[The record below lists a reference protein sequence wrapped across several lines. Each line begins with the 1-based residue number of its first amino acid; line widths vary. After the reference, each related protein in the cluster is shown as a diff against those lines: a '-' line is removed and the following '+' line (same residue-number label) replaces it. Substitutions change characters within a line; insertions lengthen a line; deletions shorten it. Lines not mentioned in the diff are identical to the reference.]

1 VSLSPTY
8 VRHFPPDPPAPLP
21 PAADAAAPRIA
32 YVTETFPPEIN
43 GVAATVARFVEQ
55 LQRRN
60 WQIDLIRPRQPHE
73 VARDDAESL
82 LTRGLPL
89 PMYPDLRLGLARSA
103 ALATRWRRT
112 RPALVHVATE
122 GPLGAAAVKAARQ
135 LGLPITSDFRTNFH
149 AYSRHYRMGWAQG
162 AVLGYLR
169 RFHNRTVRTFV
180 PTPALKR
187 ELEQAGFARID
198 VVGRGVDHGRFSP
211 AHRGATL
218 RAAWGAA
225 ADEPVLLYVGRVAAE
240 KNIALALRAYRAVR
254 AQVPQARLVI
264 VGDGPLQR
272 RLQREHPDVH
282 FAGPRRGD
290 DLARHYASAD
300 VFLFPSLT
308 DTFGNVV
315 LEALASR
322 LLVVAFDDAAANAHI
337 THGVHGLL
345 ASRGDAEGF
354 VAAALQATHQLP
366 RLQSLRD
373 AARAAAEALS
383 WEQVAQTF
391 EAHLLQVI
399 RAHAAAPT

>member
-8 VRHFPPDPPAPLP
+8 IRHFPPEPPAPLIP
-21 PAADAAAPRIA
+21 VADAASPRIA

-55 LQRRN
+55 LQRRD
-60 WQIDLIRPRQPHE
+60 WQVDLIRPRQPHE
-73 VARDDAESL
+73 AARDDAESL

-103 ALATRWRRT
+103 ALAARWRRT

-122 GPLGAAAVKAARQ
+122 GPLGAAAVKAAQQ

-187 ELEQAGFARID
+187 ELEQAGFARIA

-211 AHRGATL
+211 AHRSAVL
-218 RAAWGAA
+218 RAEWGAA
-225 ADEPVLLYVGRVAAE
+225 AHDPVLLYVGRLAAE
-240 KNIALALRAYRAVR
+240 KNVALALRAFRAVH
-254 AQVPQARLVI
+254 AQLPAARLVI

-272 RLQREHPDVH
+272 RLRMDHRDVH

-300 VFLFPSLT
+300 IFLFPSLT

-322 LLVVAFDDAAANAHI
+322 LLVVAFDDAAANAHMA
-337 THGVHGLL
+337 HGIHGLL
-345 ASRGDAEGF
+345 ACRGDAEGF
-354 VAAALQATHQLP
+354 VTTALQASQHLPQLHAV
-366 RLQSLRD
+366 RD
-373 AARAAAEALS
+373 AARAAAEALG
-383 WEQVAQTF
+383 WDAVAQAF
-391 EAHLLQVI
+391 EAHLRQVI
-399 RAHAAAPT
+399 EAHAPTPA